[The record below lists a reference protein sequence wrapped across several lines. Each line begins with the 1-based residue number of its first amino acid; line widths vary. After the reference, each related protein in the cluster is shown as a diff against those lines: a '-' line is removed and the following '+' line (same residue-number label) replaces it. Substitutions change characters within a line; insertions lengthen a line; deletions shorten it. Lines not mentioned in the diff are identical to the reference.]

1 MYKNQLIILCLSIII
16 LVSVPLNFL
25 LFYIA
30 KNYYFR
36 LNYQTL
42 DPLGIN
48 YYPVNT
54 NQNQT
59 LNSYQKKV
67 IFFGDS
73 RALAWIP
80 PTDFDN
86 FNFIN
91 RGISGQTT
99 VQVLGRFN
107 QHIKP
112 LLPDIVIIQ
121 VGVNDL
127 KNIPLFPE
135 KKEIIISE
143 CKSNIEE
150 IVRQSRQLGAIVI
163 LTTIFPISEVPL
175 KRKLFW
181 SPDVAIAIK
190 EVNNF
195 IYSLE
200 KKDVIVFD
208 TREILANKQGK
219 VRREYRIDLLHI
231 NRVGYEALNEKL
243 TPILNELDILLN

>member
-1 MYKNQLIILCLSIII
+1 MHKNQLIILCLSIIV
-16 LVSVPLNFL
+16 LVSVSLNFL
-25 LFYIA
+25 LFYIT
-30 KNYYFR
+30 KNYYLR
-36 LNYQTL
+36 LNSQTL
-42 DPLGIN
+42 DPLGLN
-48 YYPVNT
+48 YYPLNA

-59 LNSYQKKV
+59 INSSQKNV

-73 RALAWIP
+73 RAFRWIT
-80 PTDFDN
+80 PTDYDN

-99 VQVLGRFN
+99 VQVLGRLN

-112 LLPDIVIIQ
+112 LSPDIVIIQ

-143 CKSNIEE
+143 CQSNIEQ
-150 IVRQSRQLGAIVI
+150 IVRQSRQVGAVVI
-163 LTTIFPISEVPL
+163 LTTIFPIGEVPL
-175 KRKLFW
+175 KRKLVW
-181 SPDVAIAIK
+181 SPDVAIGIK
-190 EVNNF
+190 EVNDF

-200 KKDVIVFD
+200 NKDVIIFD
-208 TREILANKQGK
+208 TTEILANEQGK

-231 NRVGYEALNEKL
+231 NRVGYDALNENL
-243 TPILNELDILLN
+243 IPIFKGL